1 MPCVFGRD
9 RQGRPYPPHP
19 TQQRVFDWVLD
30 RLAQPTDGIPV
41 LYVQHGVRSGGTR
54 AMLNV
59 VLARLTHEPGLR
71 VLIGRKDFKDL
82 RTSILETFLDILPPA
97 LLVERDA
104 QEHRYVLRAGT
115 TGTSTVFFRELK
127 DLAGLGS
134 QEFGCILVC
143 EAHEISLAAYRTLK
157 QRCAQ
162 QPHPPLLL
170 LEGNAPLERHWLATV
185 SDPLSPDYDVDLV
198 RWTLSSEENKAFL
211 DPGYW
216 ASLERMPA
224 AWRRRYLLGE
234 AGPLPDGTPV
244 YPAFVEALHVRETA
258 IIPDRPVIR
267 GWDFGLRRAACVWL
281 QRADSGQL
289 LIHREWLALETPETQ
304 FIAGVQLRTQEWFG
318 ERVCQD
324 YGDPAARQRDPEGVS
339 TLARLAQAGIHLQ
352 SQAITFGE
360 RIPLLNAELSTLVYG
375 QPKLVINPSCQVL
388 IEGLMGGYH
397 YPALREDQA
406 FQPARDLPYKD
417 GWYDHVVD
425 AWSYALVHL
434 CGRGAAVVPRGVRRV
449 QIRNQWLARR
459 REAVM
464 F

>member
-1 MPCVFGRD
+1 MPRNPRMAKLSTSSTLPTGADWAIPCVFGRD

-30 RLAQPTDGIPV
+30 RLAQPTGGVPA

-185 SDPLSPDYDVDLV
+185 SDPPSPP
-198 RWTLSSEENKAFL
+198 SPP
-211 DPGYW
+211 PGGPPP
-216 ASLERMPA
+216 RGRPPA
-224 AWRRRYLLGE
+224 PPRGAPPPRPTPTSFGC
-234 AGPLPDGTPV
+234 AGP
-244 YPAFVEALHVRETA
+244 
-258 IIPDRPVIR
+258 
-267 GWDFGLRRAACVWL
+267 
-281 QRADSGQL
+281 
-289 LIHREWLALETPETQ
+289 
-304 FIAGVQLRTQEWFG
+304 
-318 ERVCQD
+318 
-324 YGDPAARQRDPEGVS
+324 PAARKKKRSWID
-339 TLARLAQAGIHLQ
+339 
-352 SQAITFGE
+352 
-360 RIPLLNAELSTLVYG
+360 
-375 QPKLVINPSCQVL
+375 
-388 IEGLMGGYH
+388 
-397 YPALREDQA
+397 
-406 FQPARDLPYKD
+406 
-417 GWYDHVVD
+417 VV
-425 AWSYALVHL
+425 V
-434 CGRGAAVVPRGVRRV
+434 
-449 QIRNQWLARR
+449 
-459 REAVM
+459 
-464 F
+464 